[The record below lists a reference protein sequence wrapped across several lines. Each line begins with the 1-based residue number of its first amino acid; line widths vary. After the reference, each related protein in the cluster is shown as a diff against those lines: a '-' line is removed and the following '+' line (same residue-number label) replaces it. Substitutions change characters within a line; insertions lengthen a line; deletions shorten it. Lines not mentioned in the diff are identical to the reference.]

1 MPAVQLTLTAE
12 QLALAYAQMS
22 AQERKSFLSAVV
34 GRPEHK
40 EAALDLL
47 RESRAVLKKKSP
59 PAKQRELD
67 RLLTK
72 NNEGKLNPS
81 EQRRLEELVAEY
93 GEGLIEKA
101 RALYTLSI
109 VDHVASSDD

>member
-1 MPAVQLTLTAE
+1 MPAVQLTLTPE

-34 GRPEHK
+34 GRPEHR

-47 RESRAVLKKKSP
+47 RESRAILKKKFP
-59 PAKQRELD
+59 AAKQRELD

-72 NNEGKLNPS
+72 NNEGKLSPS
-81 EQRRLEELVAEY
+81 EQGRLEELVAEY
-93 GEGLIEKA
+93 GEGMIEKA
-101 RALYTLSI
+101 RALYTLAI
-109 VDHVASSDD
+109 TDHVASSDE

>member
-12 QLALAYAQMS
+12 QLALAYTQMS
-22 AQERKSFLSAVV
+22 VKERKSFLSAVV
-34 GRPEHK
+34 GQPEHR

-47 RESRAVLKKKSP
+47 RESRVVLKKKFP
-59 PAKQRELD
+59 QAKQRELD

-72 NNEGKLNPS
+72 NNEGKLSPS
-81 EQRRLEELVAEY
+81 EQKRLEDLVAEY

-109 VDHVASSDD
+109 AERVASSDD

>member
-22 AQERKSFLSAVV
+22 AQERKSFLSAVFD
-34 GRPEHK
+34 RPEHR

-47 RESRAVLKKKSP
+47 RESRAVLKKKFP

-72 NNEGKLNPS
+72 NNEGKLSPS
-81 EQRRLEELVAEY
+81 EQKWLEELVAEY
-93 GEGLIEKA
+93 GEGLIDKA
-101 RALYTLSI
+101 RALYTLSVADQI
-109 VDHVASSDD
+109 ASSDN